1 MARTFAWLRWDT
13 SASAQFEN
21 LRRSPVEVSLL
32 AYTPNPLRLL
42 YTAARTCY
50 SPLSPAELWEDGAA
64 PERMERLI
72 RQVVENGHH
81 SLLEHVSFTFA
92 VAGISRTASH
102 QLVRHRLASY
112 SQQSQR
118 YVRGPFPYVTP
129 ASWRRA
135 GEEWLDRYREAM
147 AASERLYRE
156 AVAAGIPPE
165 DARFVLPQAVTTGL
179 TMTMNLRELI
189 HVVGL
194 RTCLR
199 AQWEIREL
207 FSRVVQVVCAAE
219 PFLGAFLV
227 TKCERLG
234 YCDERETCGRYPLR
248 SR

>member
-1 MARTFAWLRWDT
+1 M
-13 SASAQFEN
+13 
-21 LRRSPVEVSLL
+21 EVCLL
-32 AYTPNPLRLL
+32 AYTPEPLRLL

-50 SPLSPAELWEDGAA
+50 SAARPMELWGEPAA
-64 PERMERLI
+64 PERMKRLI
-72 RQVVENGHH
+72 RQVVESGHH
-81 SLLEHVSFTFA
+81 SILEHVSFTFA

-129 ASWRRA
+129 ASWERA
-135 GEEWLDRYREAM
+135 GAEWLRRYQEAM
-147 AASERLYRE
+147 AGLERLYQE
-156 AVAAGIPPE
+156 AVAGIPPE
-165 DARFVLPQAVTTGL
+165 DARFVLPQAVTTHL

-207 FSRVVQVVCAAE
+207 FTRVAELVRAVE
-219 PFLGAFLV
+219 PFLGSFLV

-248 SR
+248 SERG

>member
-1 MARTFAWLRWDT
+1 M
-13 SASAQFEN
+13 
-21 LRRSPVEVSLL
+21 EVRLL
-32 AYTPNPLRLL
+32 TYTPDPLRLL

-50 SPLSPAELWEDGAA
+50 SPLSPAELWEDGAT

-72 RQVVENGHH
+72 RQIVESGHH
-81 SLLEHVSFTFA
+81 SVLEHVSFTFA

-129 ASWRRA
+129 ASWVRA
-135 GEEWLDRYREAM
+135 GEEWLRRYREAM
-147 AASERLYRE
+147 VGLERLYE
-156 AVAAGIPPE
+156 DAVAAGIPPE
-165 DARFVLPQAVTTGL
+165 DARFVLPQAVTTSL
-179 TMTMNLRELI
+179 TLTMNLRELV

-199 AQWEIREL
+199 AQWEIREV
-207 FSRVVQVVCAAE
+207 FERVAEAVRAVE
-219 PFLGAFLV
+219 PFLGSFLV

-234 YCDERETCGRYPLR
+234 YCDEQETCGRYPLR
-248 SR
+248 SELDRR

>member
-1 MARTFAWLRWDT
+1 MA
-13 SASAQFEN
+13 
-21 LRRSPVEVSLL
+21 VEVALL

-50 SPLSPAELWEDGAA
+50 SAQMPAELWSEPAT
-64 PERMERLI
+64 PERMERLVREI
-72 RQVVENGHH
+72 VESGHH
-81 SLLEHVSFTFA
+81 SILEHVSFTFA
-92 VAGISRTASH
+92 IAGISRTASH

-129 ASWRRA
+129 ASWERA
-135 GEEWLDRYREAM
+135 GEEWLRRYRETM
-147 AASERLYRE
+147 AGLERLYQE
-156 AVAAGIPPE
+156 AVATGIPPE
-165 DARFVLPQAVTTGL
+165 DARFILPQAVTTNL

-199 AQWEIREL
+199 AQWEIRQL
-207 FSRVVQVVCAAE
+207 FTRVAEVVRAAE
-219 PFLGAFLV
+219 PFLGSFLV

-248 SR
+248 REGRR

>member
-1 MARTFAWLRWDT
+1 M
-13 SASAQFEN
+13 
-21 LRRSPVEVSLL
+21 EVFLL
-32 AYTPNPLRLL
+32 TYTPNPLRLL

-50 SPLSPAELWEDGAA
+50 SALSPAELWEEEAT

-72 RQVVENGHH
+72 RQVVESGHH
-81 SLLEHVSFTFA
+81 SILEHASFTFA
-92 VAGISRTASH
+92 IAGISRTASH

-129 ASWRRA
+129 ASWSRA
-135 GEEWLDRYREAM
+135 GEEWLRRYQEAM
-147 AASERLYRE
+147 AASEHLYQE

-165 DARFVLPQAVTTGL
+165 DARFVLPQAVTTNL

-207 FSRVVQVVCAAE
+207 FNRVAELVRAVE
-219 PFLGAFLV
+219 PFLGSFLV

-248 SR
+248 SEIERTKVTR